1 MKTIVINA
9 GPKRRDINAQLA
21 NLQMKV
27 QSQSVRKLNMSIY
40 IRLIYV
46 AVVLVLYVKTMRKS
60 VNASGGMSC
69 PH

>member
-1 MKTIVINA
+1 MQVLKEGI
-9 GPKRRDINAQLA
+9 PMHSWL

-27 QSQSVRKLNMSIY
+27 QDQSAPKLNMSIY

-46 AVVLVLYVKTMRKS
+46 AVAPVLYVKTMRKS